1 MTILTYGM
9 MNSFETDEMKVNMF
23 FSTCMSYSNADT
35 VNESRE
41 FDNFS
46 STPLNALPN
55 SIDTSQ
61 SSRKLRKTSEKR

>member
-1 MTILTYGM
+1 
-9 MNSFETDEMKVNMF
+9 MF

-61 SSRKLRKTSEKR
+61 SSRKLRKTSKKR